1 MAGVKRK
8 KTSHVFPVLN
18 AKVQIM
24 QNWDRARRGFS
35 NKGCQEKGYLQFI
48 QSKDWFMANWV
59 IFKVCEGLKGV
70 INYATERKMI
80 MFPYTQNTV
89 YV

>member
-1 MAGVKRK
+1 
-8 KTSHVFPVLN
+8 
-18 AKVQIM
+18 
-24 QNWDRARRGFS
+24 
-35 NKGCQEKGYLQFI
+35 
-48 QSKDWFMANWV
+48 MANWV